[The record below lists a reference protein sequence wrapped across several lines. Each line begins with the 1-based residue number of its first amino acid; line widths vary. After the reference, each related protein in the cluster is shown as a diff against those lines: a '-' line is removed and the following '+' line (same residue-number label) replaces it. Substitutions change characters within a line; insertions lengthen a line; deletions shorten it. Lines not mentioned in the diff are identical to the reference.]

1 MATFPAD
8 GVRWAGQPLI
18 PQHEGATL
26 IDEEGFREQAQALCA
41 ALVSGNIDLAV
52 EAFSAELRQ
61 NLGEVISLLPLPL
74 SAADVESVAHGGSGY
89 KIVLLLT
96 GDNET
101 VQLQTRWKDR
111 DDRATVIEVSHLSRV
126 AREPAASEGD
136 ASLDDEGSPPSS

>member
-1 MATFPAD
+1 M
-8 GVRWAGQPLI
+8 
-18 PQHEGATL
+18 

-41 ALVSGNIDLAV
+41 ALLAGNIDLAI

-61 NLGEVISLLPLPL
+61 NLGEVISLLPLPV

-89 KIVLLLT
+89 NIVLLLT

-126 AREPAASEGD
+126 AREPDASEGD
-136 ASLDDEGSPPSS
+136 ASLDDEGASSAG

>member
-8 GVRWAGQPLI
+8 GVRWSGQPAG
-18 PQHEGATL
+18 PQHEGETL
-26 IDEEGFREQAQALCA
+26 IDEEGFREQAQAFCA
-41 ALVSGNIDLAV
+41 ALVAGNVDLAI

-61 NLGEVISLLPLPL
+61 NLGEVISLLPLPV

-89 KIVLLLT
+89 NIVLLLT

-126 AREPAASEGD
+126 AREPAAPDGD
-136 ASLDDEGSPPSS
+136 RALGDEEPAPSS